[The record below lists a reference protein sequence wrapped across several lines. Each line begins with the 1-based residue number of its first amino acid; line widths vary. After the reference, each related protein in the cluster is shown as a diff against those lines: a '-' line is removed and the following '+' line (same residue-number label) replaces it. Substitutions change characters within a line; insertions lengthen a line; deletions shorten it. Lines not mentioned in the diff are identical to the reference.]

1 MHLLTLLLELPVRFC
16 PQANQVSLTLVGS
29 QLETQP
35 FSRAPS
41 SLPGPT
47 GLGMVAQEGRGGPR
61 LFIASRRCRSTGGD
75 SPAEHEDGAGRGV
88 MRQRE
93 GLLETE
99 LLAAAVE
106 AV

>member
-47 GLGMVAQEGRGGPR
+47 GLGMVAQEGCEGWEEVGPGY
-61 LFIASRRCRSTGGD
+61 L
-75 SPAEHEDGAGRGV
+75 
-88 MRQRE
+88 
-93 GLLETE
+93 
-99 LLAAAVE
+99 LLAGDAGALEGTHPQNMKMVLDE
-106 AV
+106 GS